1 MTIQEIYAKVA
12 APEYDFL
19 QKDKN
24 LGDKI
29 ILLALGGS
37 HAYGTNNETSD
48 LDIRGCAL
56 NTKRQLLTNESFEQ
70 FVNEETDTTIYSFN
84 KLISLLANVNPNTIE
99 ILGCRPEHY
108 LYVSP
113 VGQELID
120 NSHLFLSKRAVC
132 SFSACPTKRFARLSS
147 RRNCWFA

>member
-37 HAYGTNNETSD
+37 HAYGTN
-48 LDIRGCAL
+48 
-56 NTKRQLLTNESFEQ
+56 KRDERSGYPWLRT
-70 FVNEETDTTIYSFN
+70 
-84 KLISLLANVNPNTIE
+84 
-99 ILGCRPEHY
+99 
-108 LYVSP
+108 
-113 VGQELID
+113 
-120 NSHLFLSKRAVC
+120 
-132 SFSACPTKRFARLSS
+132 
-147 RRNCWFA
+147 